1 MTSLVSPAGMSGVA
15 ERLESLVRRAVAAMA
30 RIPHSLIAFV
40 ARFSIAGVFWQS
52 GQTKV
57 ENFAIDLVGGTVQ
70 LGWPRL
76 GPSTV
81 DLFRD
86 EYRLPLIPP
95 EIAAPLAAIAEH
107 VFPALI
113 LIGLATRFSAL
124 ALLIMT
130 LVIQTLVYPGAWPTH
145 GTWIAIFLYLM
156 ARGPGVLSVDHL
168 IARHC
173 AQRP

>member
-1 MTSLVSPAGMSGVA
+1 MTSLATAATGTGTRD
-15 ERLESLVRRAVAAMA
+15 RLAAAVRRTIALFA
-30 RIPHSLIAFV
+30 RIPHSLVAFV

-57 ENFAIDLVGGTVQ
+57 ENFAIDVVGGTFQ

-76 GPSTV
+76 GAFTV

-86 EYRLPLIPP
+86 EYKVPLIPP
-95 EIAAPLAAIAEH
+95 ELAAPLAALAEH

-124 ALLIMT
+124 ALLVMT
-130 LVIQTLVYPGAWPTH
+130 LVIQLFVYPGAWPTH
-145 GTWIAIFLYLM
+145 GTWAAIFLYLM
-156 ARGPGVLSVDHL
+156 AGGPGVLSVDYL
-168 IARHC
+168 IAR
-173 AQRP
+173 RWR

>member
-57 ENFAIDLVGGTVQ
+57 ENFAIDVVGGTFQ

-76 GPSTV
+76 GEFTV

-95 EIAAPLAAIAEH
+95 EIAAPLAALSEH
-107 VFPALI
+107 VFSVLL

-124 ALLIMT
+124 ALLGMT
-130 LVIQTLVYPGAWPTH
+130 LVIQVFVYPGAYPTH

-168 IARHC
+168 IAKRG
-173 AQRP
+173 ARRA

>member
-1 MTSLVSPAGMSGVA
+1 MTSLTRPAAGTDLKSRV
-15 ERLESLVRRAVAAMA
+15 EDLIRRAIALFACV
-30 RIPHSLIAFV
+30 PHWLIAFV
-40 ARFSIAGVFWQS
+40 GRFSIAAVFWQS

-57 ENFAIDLVGGTVQ
+57 ENFAIDVVGGTFQ

-76 GPSTV
+76 GEFTV

-95 EIAAPLAAIAEH
+95 EIAAPLAALSEH
-107 VFPALI
+107 VFSVLL

-124 ALLIMT
+124 ALLGMT
-130 LVIQTLVYPGAWPTH
+130 LVIQVFVYPGAYPTH

-168 IARHC
+168 IAKRG
-173 AQRP
+173 ARRA

>member
-1 MTSLVSPAGMSGVA
+1 MSGVA

>member
-1 MTSLVSPAGMSGVA
+1 MSSLASPAAGASA
-15 ERLESLVRRAVAAMA
+15 AARLEGLIRRAIALFG
-30 RIPHSLIAFV
+30 RIPHWLIAFV
-40 ARFSIAGVFWQS
+40 ARFSIAAVFWQS

-57 ENFAIDLVGGTVQ
+57 ENFAIDLVGGTFQ

-76 GPSTV
+76 GAFTV

-86 EYRLPLIPP
+86 EYRLPVIPP
-95 EIAAPLAAIAEH
+95 ELAAPLAALSEH
-107 VFPALI
+107 VFSVLL

-124 ALLIMT
+124 SLLGMT
-130 LVIQTLVYPGAWPTH
+130 LVIQIFVYPGAYPTH

-168 IARHC
+168 IARRWGRR
-173 AQRP
+173 A